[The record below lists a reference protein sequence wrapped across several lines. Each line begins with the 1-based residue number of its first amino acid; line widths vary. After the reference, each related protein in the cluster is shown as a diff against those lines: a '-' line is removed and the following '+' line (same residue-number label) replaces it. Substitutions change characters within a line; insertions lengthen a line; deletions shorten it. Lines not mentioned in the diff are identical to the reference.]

1 MGGAGRS
8 CCNDAGAGRRGSVES
23 ILAGLAVARVVRSAL
38 TRRATR
44 DRYLVLGACGFAG
57 SHLVD
62 LLVAQGEEVVAA
74 DLPGTDTSYVDR
86 AGVPFVPV
94 DLTRPETLEALW
106 ASGPFAGVYHFAEL
120 SSFSVPM
127 APLLKVNQEGT
138 RNLLQAL
145 RDKDTGPLV
154 VLGSGGVYGAA
165 QESPVDE
172 QTPHRPLT
180 PYDLSKSRMEHEVD
194 RAAQEWGLS
203 ARVVRPAAVYGPRSR
218 KGAAVPLFLMAL
230 GQMPAIPGR
239 GDGYAAFTHV
249 RDVVGAAHHLMQRGP
264 AGCEAYNV
272 ADDTLM
278 TIRDILFT
286 LAPHVDARMYNVQ
299 LPHWGLRLLS
309 WYNERK
315 ALKTGR
321 PARIERDAFA
331 LLMHDT
337 FMSNRKLKET
347 GYELV
352 YPDFILGMVETIQWY
367 KANNWLWRGPGL
379 GDQELPGA
387 PP

>member
-1 MGGAGRS
+1 M
-8 CCNDAGAGRRGSVES
+8 
-23 ILAGLAVARVVRSAL
+23 
-38 TRRATR
+38 
-44 DRYLVLGACGFAG
+44 
-57 SHLVD
+57 
-62 LLVAQGEEVVAA
+62 AQGDEVVAA

-94 DLTRPETLEALW
+94 DLTRPERIGALLS
-106 ASGPFAGVYHFAEL
+106 SGPFAGVYHFAEL
-120 SSFSVPM
+120 SSFSVPV

-138 RNLLQAL
+138 RNLLQAI
-145 RDKDTGPLV
+145 RENQDTTRLV
-154 VLGSGGVYGAA
+154 ALGSGGVYGAST
-165 QESPVDE
+165 ESPLDE
-172 QTPHRPLT
+172 ETPHRPLT
-180 PYDLSKSRMEHEVD
+180 PYDLSKSRMEHEVNQAVD
-194 RAAQEWGLS
+194 EWGLS
-203 ARVVRPAAVYGPRSR
+203 ASVVRPAAMYGPRSR

-230 GQMPAIPGR
+230 GQLPAIPGR

-249 RDVVGAAHHLMQRGP
+249 RDVVGAAHHLMHRP
-264 AGCEAYNV
+264 ETAGEAYNV

-278 TIRDILFT
+278 TIRDILFM
-286 LAPHVDARMYNVQ
+286 LAPHVDAKIYNVQ

-347 GYELV
+347 GYVLE

-367 KANNWLWRGPGL
+367 KANNWLWREPGL
-379 GDQELPGA
+379 AEHELPGA

>member
-1 MGGAGRS
+1 M
-8 CCNDAGAGRRGSVES
+8 
-23 ILAGLAVARVVRSAL
+23 
-38 TRRATR
+38 
-44 DRYLVLGACGFAG
+44 
-57 SHLVD
+57 
-62 LLVAQGEEVVAA
+62 VAA

-86 AGVPFVPV
+86 AGVPFVAV
-94 DLTRPETLEALW
+94 DLTRPESIRELLS
-106 ASGPFAGVYHFAEL
+106 SGPFAGVYHFAEL
-120 SSFSVPM
+120 SSFSAPVG
-127 APLLKVNQEGT
+127 PLLKVNQEGT
-138 RNLLQAL
+138 RNLLEAM
-145 RDKDTGPLV
+145 REMDDARVV
-154 VLGSGGVYGAA
+154 VLGSGGVYGAPE
-165 QESPVDE
+165 ESPVDE

-180 PYDLSKSRMEHEVD
+180 PYDLSKSRMEVEVR
-194 RAAQEWGLS
+194 RAAEEWGLS
-203 ARVVRPAAVYGPRSR
+203 TCVLRPAAMYGPRSR

-249 RDVVGAAHHLMQRGP
+249 RDVVGAAHHLMHHPG
-264 AGCEAYNV
+264 AVGEAYNV

-278 TIRDILFT
+278 TIRDILFI

-299 LPHWGLRLLS
+299 LPRWGLRLLS
-309 WYNERK
+309 WYNERR
-315 ALKTGR
+315 ALRTGR

-331 LLMHDT
+331 LLMHDM

-352 YPDFILGMVETIQWY
+352 YPDFVLGMVETIQWY
-367 KANNWLWRGPGL
+367 KANNWLWREPGL